1 MGFVRRHR
9 LVLELALLALVAY
22 LAGVGVTT
30 GLDTAVDDVPPAPAE
45 AAAAVTPHL
54 PGSLADYALIA
65 ERDLFNPAR
74 GGGEGPRSHAGLR
87 LWGVGLQGREARA
100 VIEDSATHRQE
111 LYRVGDQ
118 VGGARIASIDWDRVT
133 LEGDGGEEVLELA
146 PPAAPPSAE
155 TPDAP
160 GARADDRIRR
170 TAENAF
176 IVDRREVAGAVD
188 NVSGLMTQLR
198 AVAEVREGRPAGFR
212 LFQIRD
218 DSLFAKLG
226 LRNGD
231 VDDRVHGKVTII
243 SPTRITPDEA
253 YLVFQSVLQVKGF
266 TTVPSGAFTKIVPA
280 REAVA
285 SGARRGDEVVT
296 RILPLGHAEASGLV
310 PVLQPLVSK
319 DGLLTAYPP
328 TNSLVVVDAGANVDR
343 LAALLADLDVPSSE
357 RATEV
362 VALRFAPAED
372 TARRLRDSVGGQV
385 LRVTAD
391 ARTTALVL
399 SGPPDEVRRARAG
412 PARPDPAVPPGGT
425 RRHVQHPQYAG
436 AAGPGRA

>member
-9 LVLELALLALVAY
+9 LALELALLALVAY
-22 LAGVGVTT
+22 LAAVGVTT
-30 GLDTAVDDVPPAPAE
+30 ALDAAVDDVPPAPVE
-45 AAAAVTPHL
+45 PAAAPPPHG
-54 PGSLADYALIA
+54 PGPLADYALIA

-74 GGGEGPRSHAGLR
+74 EGGAPARHAALR
-87 LWGVGLQGREARA
+87 LWGVGLQGRDARA
-100 VIEDSATHRQE
+100 VIEDTATHRQE

-231 VDDRVHGKVTII
+231 VVERVNGAQVAD
-243 SPTRITPDEA
+243 PTA
-253 YLVFQSVLQVKGF
+253 LLGFLQRLRTEPRV
-266 TTVPSGAFTKIVPA
+266 ALDIV
-280 REAVA
+280 
-285 SGARRGDEVVT
+285 RGDAPRT
-296 RILPLGHAEASGLV
+296 LV
-310 PVLQPLVSK
+310 
-319 DGLLTAYPP
+319 Y
-328 TNSLVVVDAGANVDR
+328 
-343 LAALLADLDVPSSE
+343 DL
-357 RATEV
+357 R
-362 VALRFAPAED
+362 
-372 TARRLRDSVGGQV
+372 
-385 LRVTAD
+385 
-391 ARTTALVL
+391 
-399 SGPPDEVRRARAG
+399 
-412 PARPDPAVPPGGT
+412 
-425 RRHVQHPQYAG
+425 
-436 AAGPGRA
+436 

>member
-9 LVLELALLALVAY
+9 LALELALLALVAY
-22 LAGVGVTT
+22 LAAVGVTT
-30 GLDTAVDDVPPAPAE
+30 ALDAAVDDVPPAPVE
-45 AAAAVTPHL
+45 PAAAPPPHG
-54 PGSLADYALIA
+54 PGPLADYALIA

-74 GGGEGPRSHAGLR
+74 EGGAPARHAALR
-87 LWGVGLQGREARA
+87 LWGVGLQGRDARA
-100 VIEDSATHRQE
+100 VIEDTATHRQE

-188 NVSGLMTQLR
+188 NMSGLMTQLR

-231 VDDRVHGKVTII
+231 VVERVNGAQVAD
-243 SPTRITPDEA
+243 PTA
-253 YLVFQSVLQVKGF
+253 LLGFLQRLRTEPRV
-266 TTVPSGAFTKIVPA
+266 ALDIV
-280 REAVA
+280 
-285 SGARRGDEVVT
+285 RGDAPRT
-296 RILPLGHAEASGLV
+296 LV
-310 PVLQPLVSK
+310 
-319 DGLLTAYPP
+319 Y
-328 TNSLVVVDAGANVDR
+328 
-343 LAALLADLDVPSSE
+343 DL
-357 RATEV
+357 R
-362 VALRFAPAED
+362 
-372 TARRLRDSVGGQV
+372 
-385 LRVTAD
+385 
-391 ARTTALVL
+391 
-399 SGPPDEVRRARAG
+399 
-412 PARPDPAVPPGGT
+412 
-425 RRHVQHPQYAG
+425 
-436 AAGPGRA
+436 

>member
-146 PPAAPPSAE
+146 PPAAAPSAE
-155 TPDAP
+155 TPAP
-160 GARADDRIRR
+160 PAAAPLDDRIRR

-188 NVSGLMTQLR
+188 NLSGLMTQLR
-198 AVAEVREGRPAGFR
+198 AVAEVRDGRPAGFR

-218 DSLFAKLG
+218 DSLFARLG
-226 LRNGD
+226 LRDGD
-231 VDDRVHGKVTII
+231 VVQRVN
-243 SPTRITPDEA
+243 
-253 YLVFQSVLQVKGF
+253 
-266 TTVPSGAFTKIVPA
+266 GA
-280 REAVA
+280 EVA
-285 SGARRGDEVVT
+285 E
-296 RILPLGHAEASGLV
+296 P
-310 PVLQPLVSK
+310 
-319 DGLLTAYPP
+319 
-328 TNSLVVVDAGANVDR
+328 
-343 LAALLADLDVPSSE
+343 AALLGFLQ
-357 RATEV
+357 RLKTEPR
-362 VALRFAPAED
+362 VALDIVRGATPRTLVYD
-372 TARRLRDSVGGQV
+372 LR
-385 LRVTAD
+385 
-391 ARTTALVL
+391 
-399 SGPPDEVRRARAG
+399 
-412 PARPDPAVPPGGT
+412 
-425 RRHVQHPQYAG
+425 
-436 AAGPGRA
+436 

>member
-133 LEGDGGEEVLELA
+133 LEGDGGEEVLELS
-146 PPAAPPSAE
+146 PPAAPPS
-155 TPDAP
+155 PDAP
-160 GARADDRIRR
+160 AARADDRIRR

-176 IVDRREVAGAVD
+176 VVDRRDVAGAAD
-188 NVSGLMTQLR
+188 NGSGLMTQLR
-198 AVAEVREGRPAGFR
+198 AVAE
-212 LFQIRD
+212 
-218 DSLFAKLG
+218 
-226 LRNGD
+226 
-231 VDDRVHGKVTII
+231 
-243 SPTRITPDEA
+243 
-253 YLVFQSVLQVKGF
+253 
-266 TTVPSGAFTKIVPA
+266 
-280 REAVA
+280 
-285 SGARRGDEVVT
+285 
-296 RILPLGHAEASGLV
+296 
-310 PVLQPLVSK
+310 
-319 DGLLTAYPP
+319 
-328 TNSLVVVDAGANVDR
+328 
-343 LAALLADLDVPSSE
+343 
-357 RATEV
+357 
-362 VALRFAPAED
+362 
-372 TARRLRDSVGGQV
+372 
-385 LRVTAD
+385 
-391 ARTTALVL
+391 
-399 SGPPDEVRRARAG
+399 ARAG
-412 PARPDPAVPPGGT
+412 RPGGLRRFQVRGARPF
-425 RRHVQHPQYAG
+425 
-436 AAGPGRA
+436 

>member
-188 NVSGLMTQLR
+188 SMSGLMTQLR

-231 VDDRVHGKVTII
+231 VVERVNGTQVAD
-243 SPTRITPDEA
+243 PT
-253 YLVFQSVLQVKGF
+253 
-266 TTVPSGAFTKIVPA
+266 
-280 REAVA
+280 
-285 SGARRGDEVVT
+285 
-296 RILPLGHAEASGLV
+296 
-310 PVLQPLVSK
+310 
-319 DGLLTAYPP
+319 
-328 TNSLVVVDAGANVDR
+328 
-343 LAALLADLDVPSSE
+343 ALLAFLQ
-357 RATEV
+357 RLRTEPR
-362 VALRFAPAED
+362 VALDIVRGDAPRTLVYD
-372 TARRLRDSVGGQV
+372 LR
-385 LRVTAD
+385 
-391 ARTTALVL
+391 
-399 SGPPDEVRRARAG
+399 
-412 PARPDPAVPPGGT
+412 
-425 RRHVQHPQYAG
+425 
-436 AAGPGRA
+436 